1 MAELFW
7 RDAKDPRDVLS
18 TSIRR
23 LNAGGE
29 VVRNVGRHRLCA
41 IVSCDAVEFER
52 AAKLVDPR
60 SLLDLYTGAFL
71 DGLDL
76 ELGEEIEEWLY
87 AKREHLADLCRQ
99 AELDAIL
106 GALATEHM
114 RLLTLHGPG
123 GAGKSRLS
131 LEAARLAAGSGLSA
145 DGVYF
150 VPLETV
156 TDAEAVP
163 GAIASSLHV
172 ILAPDRPPSDQLIQV
187 IGARSMLLVLDNAE
201 HLVDSAPFLA
211 SLLRQC
217 PNVRLLV
224 TSRVRLGLAEEHVMN
239 IYGLDL
245 GLDRAEKSDAID
257 LLHERMKQHGSLSQ
271 LTYDVTGA
279 EFEVCQLLHGAP
291 LAIEL
296 AAALTRAMLRGSGT
310 PSSTSTRPSRSD
322 TTCWALRR

>member
-1 MAELFW
+1 MRLAGDAFVANDLAAAVNYAELALDVGHAPPW
-7 RDAKDPRDVLS
+7 HVEDLAEITRILREGASPRSRDALQEAQELGYALEQE
-18 TSIRR
+18 T
-23 LNAGGE
+23 
-29 VVRNVGRHRLCA
+29 
-41 IVSCDAVEFER
+41 R
-52 AAKLVDPR
+52 AASDAAIGE
-60 SLLDLYTGAFL
+60 DLPHVGTSFVG
-71 DGLDL
+71 
-76 ELGEEIEEWLY
+76 
-87 AKREHLADLCRQ
+87 RQ

-131 LEAARLAAGSGLSA
+131 LEAARLAAGSGLGA
-145 DGVYF
+145 DGVHF

-172 ILAPDRPPSDQLIQV
+172 ILAPDRPPSDQMIQV

-279 EFEVCQLLHGAP
+279 EFEVCQLLRGAP

-310 PSSTSTRPSRSD
+310 PSSTSTRSSRSD